1 MASPPADEGAP
12 RGLLPVRTAARDLGL
27 DDLAYLNRMTTVGQ
41 VLPSVAHELNNA
53 LQVISG
59 LAEMVAA
66 RADLPPDVLD
76 KVERMSA
83 QAGRAV
89 AMLRDLV
96 AFARRE
102 GAGVALVDVRR
113 TVERVLALRRYQ
125 LARARI
131 SVSLEGASPGRALVR
146 ADGHHVQ
153 QILLNLIVNA
163 EHSLAGRS
171 DGRIQIAIEADERW
185 VSVRVSD
192 NGAGLPDGA
201 AARVTEPFFST
212 KGGAGLGLTVSA
224 ALAETMGGTLALE
237 GTPAG
242 ATVSLRL
249 PAAAPAG

>member
-1 MASPPADEGAP
+1 MATSPAPEGST
-12 RGLLPVRTAARDLGL
+12 RGVLPVRTAARDLDL

-59 LAEMVAA
+59 LAEMLAA
-66 RADLPPDVLD
+66 RTDLPPDVLD
-76 KVERMSA
+76 KAGRMSA

-89 AMLRDLV
+89 GMLRDLV
-96 AFARRE
+96 AFARRDD
-102 GAGVALVDVRR
+102 AGVALVDLRR

-131 SVSLEGASPGRALVR
+131 SVSLEGPDPGRALVR

-163 EHSLAGRS
+163 EHSVARRS
-171 DGRIQIAIEADERW
+171 DGRIQIDIETGEGW
-185 VSVRVSD
+185 VSVRVAD

-201 AARVTEPFFST
+201 ASRVTEPFFST

-224 ALAETMGGTLALE
+224 ALAESMGGSLGLE
-237 GTPAG
+237 GTQTGTTA
-242 ATVSLRL
+242 VLRL
-249 PAAAPAG
+249 PAAAGGA

>member
-1 MASPPADEGAP
+1 MASLPPDETPTPGV
-12 RGLLPVRTAARDLGL
+12 LPVRTAARDLDL

-66 RADLPPDVLD
+66 RSDLPPDVLD
-76 KVERMSA
+76 KVGRMSA
-83 QAGRAV
+83 QAGKAV

-96 AFARRE
+96 AFARRDE
-102 GAGVALVDVRR
+102 AGVALVDLRR
-113 TVERVLALRRYQ
+113 TVDRVLALRRYQ

-131 SVSLEGASPGRALVR
+131 SVTLEGADPGGALVR

-171 DGRIQIAIEADERW
+171 DGQIQVAIEADEGW
-185 VSVRVSD
+185 VSVRVTD

-201 AARVTEPFFST
+201 ASRVIEPFFST

-224 ALAETMGGTLALE
+224 ALARAMGGSLE
-237 GTPAG
+237 IEGSASGT
-242 ATVSLRL
+242 TVSLRL
-249 PAAAPAG
+249 PAARSTS